1 MRGSCAS
8 VYMCAGAQRMRMVE
22 ELAHMAPADGSFAV
36 ASARRAEALAL
47 HELTRTMKVYADV
60 MVKHVC

>member
-1 MRGSCAS
+1 
-8 VYMCAGAQRMRMVE
+8 MRMVE
-22 ELAHMAPADGSFAV
+22 ELAHMAPGDGSFAV